1 MRDIEE
7 LIDTLDEYQ
16 YHCDDKEEI
25 ITLMD
30 LYKYDNGE
38 EPYGREL
45 YNYYEDYDQALR
57 ALGIRVASD
66 KMAELKANISNS
78 TDFDEIERIS
88 LLGEEIESLVSDD
101 EASDLIYYSEQY
113 GSWYNLTVE
122 DLAEKINEWKEDY

>member
-16 YHCDDKEEI
+16 YSRDDKEEI

-30 LYKYDNGE
+30 LYEYDNGE

-45 YNYYEDYDQALR
+45 YNYYEVYDEALR

-66 KMAELKANISNS
+66 KIAELKANISNS
-78 TDFDEIERIS
+78 TDFDEIESIA
-88 LLGEEIESLVSDD
+88 LLGEGIESLVSDE